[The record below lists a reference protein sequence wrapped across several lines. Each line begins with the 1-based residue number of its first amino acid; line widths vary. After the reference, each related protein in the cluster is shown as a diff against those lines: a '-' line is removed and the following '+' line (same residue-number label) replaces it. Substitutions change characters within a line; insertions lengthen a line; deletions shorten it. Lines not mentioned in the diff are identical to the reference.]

1 MIMQIKKNKYFL
13 SFMILLHFIS
23 FAQEN
28 NVIIKYSVKKEKS
41 LGYREKVIDD
51 ETIVG
56 HAPTDTVFFKNK
68 LNLKL
73 YFIDD
78 KIFLKNQLISCFKNV
93 QYYESL
99 IFMSVNN
106 KEYLYVYPHYYGRV
120 GPYIWYGLGILIE
133 IKKTPIVKENIDY
146 FDDYELDQVPK
157 FKNFKLKK
165 IKGKICK

>member
-1 MIMQIKKNKYFL
+1 MKKNKYFL

-41 LGYREKVIDD
+41 LGYREKVIDG

-56 HAPTDTVFFKNK
+56 YAPTDTVFFKNK

-157 FKNFKLKK
+157 FKNYKLKK

>member
-1 MIMQIKKNKYFL
+1 M
-13 SFMILLHFIS
+13 
-23 FAQEN
+23 
-28 NVIIKYSVKKEKS
+28 
-41 LGYREKVIDD
+41 
-51 ETIVG
+51 
-56 HAPTDTVFFKNK
+56 
-68 LNLKL
+68 
-73 YFIDD
+73 
-78 KIFLKNQLISCFKNV
+78 